1 MAFPTGLV
9 QSDGFAESGIIL
21 GLNPSSDR
29 SFDIRLQRQDTGTTW
44 GSIQVWQ
51 GNSYN
56 GAFQYRDLLKND
68 GLRRDYRARHEKS
81 GYTAG
86 AWTDTVSG
94 GPILL
99 SDGDAPQMPL
109 SRRPISLPILLS
121 TAASVR
127 FGNTTGA
134 GLSVSGGQLVGRSA
148 TGSETTLTT

>member
-1 MAFPTGLV
+1 MAFPTNLI
-9 QSDGFAESGIIL
+9 QNDGFAEAGIIL

-44 GSIQVWQ
+44 QSIQVWQ
-51 GNSYN
+51 GGAYS
-56 GAFQYRDLLKND
+56 GAFQYRDLLNND

-99 SDGDAPQMPL
+99 SAGDAPQLAL
-109 SRRPISLPILLS
+109 SRRPITLPILLS
-121 TAASVR
+121 TAGSIR
-127 FGNTTGA
+127 FGITTGA
-134 GLSVSGGQLVGRSA
+134 GLSVSSGQLVGRSA

>member
-1 MAFPTGLV
+1 MAFPTGLI
-9 QSDGFAESGIIL
+9 QTDGFAESGIIL

-56 GAFQYRDLLKND
+56 GAFQYRDLLNND

-99 SDGDAPQMPL
+99 SEGDAPQLAL
-109 SRRPISLPILLS
+109 SRRPISVPILLS
-121 TAASVR
+121 TGASLR

-134 GLSVSGGQLVGRSA
+134 GIYRVGNALVGQGA
-148 TGSETTLTT
+148 TGNATTLSS